1 MTFFMTHGPVIAGL
15 SLLLASGC
23 RPAMESEFVT
33 GEAVK
38 TLDEQLRQAVAAI
51 VLERSGTPSLPK
63 RLSDPDASKLDV
75 QHGRDLYNRYCQQ
88 CHGVSG
94 DGKGVAAPFLYPRP
108 RDYRK
113 GIFKFT
119 STPYGNRP
127 RRDDLLRTLR
137 RGIPGT
143 SMPSFKLHAKRDLEA
158 LVDYVLLLTQRGE
171 LETRLALEAE
181 FEEEI
186 DPEAVPGLVTEVLSR
201 WNAAERAEVHPLT
214 NEPPFLTEA
223 HVAAGREAFLSKG
236 CSKCHGEDGRG
247 MTKDNIGKDTWG
259 YTTKAAD
266 LTSGLLH
273 GGSEPLDI
281 YRRIVSGI
289 NGTPMPGFKSSLEK
303 EPETIWNL
311 VAYVLH
317 VSGQRRAGTIPTPGI
332 FSMVTP
338 ESAKSDAS
346 DASASSAAE

>member
-1 MTFFMTHGPVIAGL
+1 MISVITACLPVASGL
-15 SLLLASGC
+15 CLLLASGC
-23 RPAMESEFVT
+23 RPAVEGQFTT
-33 GEAVK
+33 GEAVAA
-38 TLDEQLRQAVAAI
+38 LDEELRQTVAAI
-51 VLERSGTPSLPK
+51 VLERSGTPTNP
-63 RLSDPDASKLDV
+63 RPLSDPEASIHDV
-75 QHGRDLYNRYCQQ
+75 QSGRDLYNRYCQQ

-127 RRDDLLRTLR
+127 RREDLLRTLR

-143 SMPSFKLHAKRDLEA
+143 SMPSFKFHPDRELES
-158 LVDYVLLLTQRGE
+158 LVDYVLLLSHRGE
-171 LETRLALEAE
+171 FETRLAFEAE
-181 FEEEI
+181 FEEEV
-186 DPEAVPGLVTEVLSR
+186 DPEYVPDIVTEVLSR
-201 WNAAERAEVHPLT
+201 WDSAEKAEVHPLT
-214 NEPPFLTEA
+214 NQPPFLTAA

-236 CSKCHGEDGRG
+236 CSKCHGDDGRG
-247 MTKDNIGKDTWG
+247 MTKDNIGKDGWG
-259 YTTKAAD
+259 FTTKAAD

-273 GGSEPLDI
+273 GGSEPVDI

-317 VSGQRRAGTIPTPGI
+317 VSGQRREGAIPTPGA
-332 FSMVTP
+332 FSMKTP
-338 ESAKSDAS
+338 ESDKPEAT
-346 DASASSAAE
+346 AAPAE